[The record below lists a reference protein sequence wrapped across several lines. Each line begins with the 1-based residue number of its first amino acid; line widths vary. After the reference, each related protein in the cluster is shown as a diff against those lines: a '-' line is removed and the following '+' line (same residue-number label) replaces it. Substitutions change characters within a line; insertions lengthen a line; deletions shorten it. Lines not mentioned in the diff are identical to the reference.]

1 MKNSAVSFRIAFLWL
16 GAAAAPA
23 PLARLAAQRADSTAT
38 RQVAPGVTLRRIV
51 RLDGPWVAN
60 VLTVDLRRGDL
71 TLRQARAHDALR
83 TRERTSDM
91 AKRREAAGET
101 VLAAV
106 NADFFDLKSGENENN
121 QVIDGEWW
129 KGLKVTES
137 PFDTFDNPHAQFG
150 LDSANHPLIDRFV
163 FEGEA
168 RSAKAT
174 FTLITLNAV
183 PTGPEAAVLF
193 TPRFGARVAKEV
205 ARPVQ
210 ETGYDPDNKPGSSA
224 LAPVRTVAEAPLAAA
239 GRRGGDLLFVRRG
252 PVRKESG
259 GEIPSDGAV
268 LVGYGAIATAV
279 AALAEGETLAVSL
292 RANPRPPRA
301 PLALLI
307 GGWPR
312 IVRDG
317 RNIAAGSAA
326 EEGTISRNAMA
337 RHPRTVVGFSRDS
350 ATLYLVTVDGR
361 SEKSV
366 GMTTVEL
373 GDFMLDLGAWQA
385 MNFDGGGSTTMVVQD
400 AVVNAP
406 TDPTGEREVGN
417 ALLVVRRNTR
427 PTGRPQ

>member
-193 TPRFGARVAKEV
+193 TPRFGARVAK
-205 ARPVQ
+205 
-210 ETGYDPDNKPGSSA
+210 
-224 LAPVRTVAEAPLAAA
+224 
-239 GRRGGDLLFVRRG
+239 
-252 PVRKESG
+252 
-259 GEIPSDGAV
+259 
-268 LVGYGAIATAV
+268 
-279 AALAEGETLAVSL
+279 
-292 RANPRPPRA
+292 
-301 PLALLI
+301 
-307 GGWPR
+307 
-312 IVRDG
+312 
-317 RNIAAGSAA
+317 
-326 EEGTISRNAMA
+326 
-337 RHPRTVVGFSRDS
+337 
-350 ATLYLVTVDGR
+350 
-361 SEKSV
+361 
-366 GMTTVEL
+366 
-373 GDFMLDLGAWQA
+373 
-385 MNFDGGGSTTMVVQD
+385 
-400 AVVNAP
+400 
-406 TDPTGEREVGN
+406 
-417 ALLVVRRNTR
+417 
-427 PTGRPQ
+427 